1 MDFLKTP
8 WNCYSVISQIISKET
23 NLINFSFWPSL
34 LQRVPQGFVIC
45 LSLRSIL
52 RLHETHN
59 ALQLPLFFFFSFFC
73 HLYPGLRNCKLVFL
87 ILKISV
93 DRGGE
98 VQLFP
103 RYPCKNWYKNWY
115 LHFYKTYD
123 HQICQAGTSIGFD
136 SNETN
141 QAGAGDVI
149 TSRSRDKLKHLL
161 NQSVYGHQTWQ
172 DGNLV
177 DGPLPIKS
185 HDPLVMW
192 SCEIMWQTE
201 IIISP

>member
-1 MDFLKTP
+1 M
-8 WNCYSVISQIISKET
+8 
-23 NLINFSFWPSL
+23 
-34 LQRVPQGFVIC
+34 
-45 LSLRSIL
+45 
-52 RLHETHN
+52 
-59 ALQLPLFFFFSFFC
+59 
-73 HLYPGLRNCKLVFL
+73 
-87 ILKISV
+87 V

-192 SCEIMWQTE
+192 SCKIMWQTK
-201 IIISP
+201 IIISPLTQSLWPPNVAVWWLTLMGSCLYSLYSYNPLITWSCKIT